1 MEPRSTRSIFR
12 FCLLT
17 FGLSWTWWT
26 LRLFPHWRESFLTGI
41 PIARASLS
49 LLDVTPGM
57 FAPWIASLFLR
68 WLDRVPN
75 VPRPLGL
82 NRIWQY
88 YLLSVA
94 VPVVAVILAILVY
107 PLFGAESFAWAGN
120 DPFQWLLSLI
130 PITLLASLTALGEEF
145 GWRGFLLP
153 LLLPLGKGK
162 ASLIVGAVW
171 GTWHIPI
178 ILSGFTYPGQ
188 PIMIAVAVFIPS
200 VILISFW
207 FTELF
212 IRSSESV
219 ALAALAHG
227 TLNALSEISSPRH
240 FPGLNPMFANPFGPT
255 IGVIVF
261 ILMLFLTRTSRN
273 QKGKVAQG
281 MAPPGGEK
289 RDKRKAFPTATFPR
303 AYCSRMWLDGSTYLN
318 KLELSHGRTVF

>member
-1 MEPRSTRSIFR
+1 
-12 FCLLT
+12 
-17 FGLSWTWWT
+17 
-26 LRLFPHWRESFLTGI
+26 
-41 PIARASLS
+41 
-49 LLDVTPGM
+49 M

-68 WLDRVPN
+68 WLDRVPKL
-75 VPRPLGL
+75 PRPLGL
-82 NRIWQY
+82 NRNWRY

-94 VPVVAVILAILVY
+94 VPVVAVILAIPVY
-107 PLFGAESFAWAGN
+107 PLFGAGSFTWAGDN
-120 DPFQWLLSLI
+120 PYQVLLSLI

-171 GTWHIPI
+171 GAWHLPI
-178 ILSGFTYPGQ
+178 LLSGFTYPGQ
-188 PIMIAVAVFIPS
+188 PVLMAVAVFMPG

-212 IRSSESV
+212 IRSGESV

-255 IGVIVF
+255 IGVIVS
-261 ILMLFLTRTSRN
+261 ILMLFLNRLLKVEIL
-273 QKGKVAQG
+273 QKPA
-281 MAPPGGEK
+281 ASCPTYPLDHTIRSDSENYPSDGEHI
-289 RDKRKAFPTATFPR
+289 RKQI
-303 AYCSRMWLDGSTYLN
+303 
-318 KLELSHGRTVF
+318 